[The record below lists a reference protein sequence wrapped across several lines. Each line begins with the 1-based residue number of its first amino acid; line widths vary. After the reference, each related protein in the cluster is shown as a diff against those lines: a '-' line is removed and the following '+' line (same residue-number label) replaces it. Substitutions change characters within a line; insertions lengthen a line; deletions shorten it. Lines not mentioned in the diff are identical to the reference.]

1 MSHVDTSLESLNLQ
15 IAFMRQELDHLRSL
29 QKQLRTEARVC
40 FDNSAKLEAIIR
52 AFEGFIYVCS
62 SDYRIEYI
70 NDRLIK
76 RTGYDPTGRKC
87 YEALHDREAICDWCV
102 HDRVMKGETVRWEV
116 KSPKD
121 NRFYYVVNTPI
132 YYPDGSI
139 SKMSMIQD
147 VTEQKEN
154 EIEREKLIAQLKAK
168 NSDLEVFGHAISH
181 DLRGPIITIKGL
193 LRWIERDAK
202 SGQFERLEKNMATVF
217 RSADRMEELITDL
230 LKLSRVATMED
241 EFQELDFGEI
251 VREASDFLA
260 ARISQRSVELEI
272 QNNLPHVNFCRN
284 KLLMIIQ
291 NLLENAVKYMG
302 EQPKPLVRIG
312 FRQEEE
318 EPVFF
323 VEDNGMGIRP
333 EDQERIF
340 ELFVKLDEK
349 SEGSGVGLAMLK
361 RIMEGSHGR
370 IWVESEGLGHGSRFC
385 FSLAS
390 TGTGRND

>member
-29 QKQLRTEARVC
+29 QKQLRTEAKVC

-62 SDYRIEYI
+62 ADYEIEYI

-87 YEALHDREAICDWCV
+87 YEALHDRESICDWCV
-102 HDRVMKGETVRWEV
+102 QERVMKGETVRWEV

-121 NRFYYVVNTPI
+121 SRYYYVVNTPI

-154 EIEREKLIAQLKAK
+154 EIEREKLIAQLKSK

-193 LRWIERDAK
+193 LRWIAKDAK
-202 SGQFERLEKNMATVF
+202 SGQFDRLEKNMSTVF

-230 LKLSRVATMED
+230 LKLSRVASMED
-241 EFQELDFGEI
+241 EFHELDFGEI
-251 VREASDFLA
+251 VKEASDFLA
-260 ARISQRSVELEI
+260 VRISQHRVELEI
-272 QNNLPHVNFCRN
+272 QNDLPPVNFCRN

-302 EQPKPLVRIG
+302 EQPKPLIRIG
-312 FRQEEE
+312 YRQDDDDL
-318 EPVFF
+318 VFF
-323 VEDNGMGIRP
+323 VEDNGMGIKP

-385 FSLAS
+385 FKLTT
-390 TGTGRND
+390 TGMRCKD

>member
-29 QKQLRTEARVC
+29 QKQLRTEAKVC

-62 SDYRIEYI
+62 ADYEIEYI

-87 YEALHDREAICDWCV
+87 YEALHDRESICDWCV
-102 HDRVMKGETVRWEV
+102 QERVMKGETVRWEV

-121 NRFYYVVNTPI
+121 GRYYYVVNTPI

-154 EIEREKLIAQLKAK
+154 EIEREKLIAQLKSK

-193 LRWIERDAK
+193 LRWIAKDAK
-202 SGQFERLEKNMATVF
+202 SGQFDRLEKNMSTVF

-230 LKLSRVATMED
+230 LKLSRVASMED
-241 EFQELDFGEI
+241 EFHELDFGEI
-251 VREASDFLA
+251 VKEASDFLA
-260 ARISQRSVELEI
+260 VRISQHRVELEI
-272 QNNLPHVNFCRN
+272 QNDLPPVNFCRN

-302 EQPKPLVRIG
+302 EQPKPLIRIG
-312 FRQEEE
+312 YRQDDDDL
-318 EPVFF
+318 VFF
-323 VEDNGMGIRP
+323 VEDNGMGIKP

-385 FSLAS
+385 FKLTT
-390 TGTGRND
+390 TGMRCKD